1 MSLLQTTSS
10 TRQSDLLGQT
20 TCCPEEHG
28 DSGRT
33 RTPNLLIRSQLLYP
47 VELRNQVPALAG
59 TGADMRIALC
69 AVLCPIYGSKSSRRT
84 QRLSAPQPGVSQFVV
99 WHLAG

>member
-33 RTPNLLIRSQLLYP
+33 RTPNLLIRSQLNFQHTDEIKFVYIHC
-47 VELRNQVPALAG
+47 VA
-59 TGADMRIALC
+59 
-69 AVLCPIYGSKSSRRT
+69 
-84 QRLSAPQPGVSQFVV
+84 FVV
-99 WHLAG
+99 SLKTLPKSC

>member
-10 TRQSDLLGQT
+10 TRQSDLLRQT

-33 RTPNLLIRSQLLYP
+33 RTPNLLIGSQLLYP
-47 VELRNQVPALAG
+47 VELLRYRWVNLLENHSKISP
-59 TGADMRIALC
+59 
-69 AVLCPIYGSKSSRRT
+69 PSKSFNQLTPFPSI
-84 QRLSAPQPGVSQFVV
+84 S
-99 WHLAG
+99 